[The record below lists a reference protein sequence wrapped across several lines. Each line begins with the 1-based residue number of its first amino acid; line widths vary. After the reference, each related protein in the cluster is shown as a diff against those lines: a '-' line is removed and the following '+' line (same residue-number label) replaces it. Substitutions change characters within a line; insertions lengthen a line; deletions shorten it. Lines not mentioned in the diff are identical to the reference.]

1 MNFSDRFSNAAN
13 RMRPSSIRS
22 VFYRMKPGSI
32 SFAGGMPAY
41 STFPVEHIKAMTSTM
56 LDKYGPESMQYAGTE
71 GFQPLREWVA
81 SQMAHAKA
89 ENVQIISG
97 SQQAISL
104 MGNVFINPGDKIAIS
119 APTYTAALSSFAPF
133 GPEFIDIECDDD
145 GMLPE
150 SVEAALAQSPK
161 FIYCIPNFMNPTG
174 VDMSLERRHAVV
186 ELAAKYDVPILEDD
200 PYGELRFAGEPKPKL
215 YELAPDRVIY
225 GGTFSKILAPGF
237 RVGWLVAPLE
247 ARERLT
253 LAKQVTDLQV
263 STYTQRLL
271 YEAVQDGFIDS
282 QIERVRSYYY
292 QQRNLMIEAID
303 QYFPE
308 EVTYTAPAGGM
319 FVWCQLPE
327 YLDAA
332 EVLEDALDALVAYVP
347 GAPFYPNDGGH
358 NTLRM
363 SFSLATPDEIDEGLQ
378 RLGKVFTKAVEK
390 HPDR

>member
-1 MNFSDRFSNAAN
+1 MNFSNHFSSASN

-41 STFPVEHIKAMTSTM
+41 STFPVDHIKAITSSM
-56 LDKYGPESMQYAGTE
+56 LDKYGPESMQYAASE

-81 SQMAHAKA
+81 SQIAHAEA

-97 SQQAISL
+97 SQQAIFL

-119 APTYTAALSSFAPF
+119 APTYTAALSSLAPF
-133 GPEFIDIECDDD
+133 GPEFIDIECDED

-200 PYGELRFAGEPKPKL
+200 PYGELRFVGEPKPKL

-237 RVGWLVAPLE
+237 RVGWLVAPVE

-271 YEAVQDGFIDS
+271 YEAIQDGFIDA

-327 YLDAA
+327 HLDAA

-363 SFSLATPDEIDEGLQ
+363 SFSLATPHEIDEGLQ
-378 RLGKVFTKAVEK
+378 RLGKVFTKAVKK
-390 HPDR
+390 HPES

>member
-1 MNFSDRFSNAAN
+1 MNFSDRFSNASN

-41 STFPVEHIKAMTSTM
+41 STFPVEHVKAMTSTM

-71 GFQPLREWVA
+71 GFLPLREWIS
-81 SQMAHAKA
+81 SQMAHAEA

-97 SQQAISL
+97 SQQVISL

-119 APTYTAALSSFAPF
+119 APTYTAALSSLAPF
-133 GPEFIDIECDDD
+133 GPIFLDIECDDD

-174 VDMSLERRHAVV
+174 VDMSLERRHALV
-186 ELAAKYDVPILEDD
+186 ELAEKYDVPILEDD
-200 PYGELRFAGEPKPKL
+200 PYGELRFTGEPKPKL

-303 QYFPE
+303 QYFPR
-308 EVTYTAPAGGM
+308 EVTYTPPAGGM
-319 FVWCQLPE
+319 FVWCQLPG

-332 EVLEDALDALVAYVP
+332 EVLEDALEAHVAYVP
-347 GAPFYPNDGGH
+347 GAPFFPNDGGH

-378 RLGKVFTKAVEK
+378 RLGKVFAEAIEK
-390 HPDR
+390 HPES